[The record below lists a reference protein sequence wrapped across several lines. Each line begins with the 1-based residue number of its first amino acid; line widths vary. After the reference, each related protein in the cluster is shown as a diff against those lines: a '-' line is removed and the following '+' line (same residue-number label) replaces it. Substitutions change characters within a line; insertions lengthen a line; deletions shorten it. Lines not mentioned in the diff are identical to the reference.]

1 MASTWA
7 TTADNQLITG
17 ATLRNIPFYYPYI
30 VDGVIPLE
38 YDTRI
43 VTAAFIES
51 VTTASG
57 VVTPTNRCP
66 TAGEFAGQY

>member
-17 ATLRNIPFYYPYI
+17 ATLRNIPFYYPYT
-30 VDGVIPLE
+30 VDVTIPSE

-43 VTAAFIES
+43 VTAAYIES
-51 VTTASG
+51 HTTASG

-66 TAGEFAGQY
+66 THGDFAGQY

>member
-7 TTADNQLITG
+7 TTAGNQLITG
-17 ATLRNIPFYYPYI
+17 ATLRNIPIYYPYT
-30 VDGVIPLE
+30 VDGVIPVE
-38 YDTRI
+38 YNTRI

-57 VVTPTNRCP
+57 VATPSNRCP
-66 TAGEFAGQY
+66 THDTFASQY